1 MVCLFSALEVGIE
14 GLLLLWMALAH
25 RKHLVHALKPVQ
37 HYTHS
42 RSILLICVLCGQ
54 LYLIICYLFKQAIN
68 YDVIWPLFFDRWIPW
83 VRLQRVFFNLLMT
96 TGWMPLKKTGWEHGG
111 LRNYCVMSWCLRRSR
126 LFLVKMLGECFLEV
140 LHCLGIHN
148 VHQYLLW
155 VWILAS
161 GKIIYEIEGV
171 GTDWD
176 HGLCSIMYSWELVL
190 FNF

>member
-1 MVCLFSALEVGIE
+1 
-14 GLLLLWMALAH
+14 
-25 RKHLVHALKPVQ
+25 
-37 HYTHS
+37 
-42 RSILLICVLCGQ
+42 
-54 LYLIICYLFKQAIN
+54 
-68 YDVIWPLFFDRWIPW
+68 
-83 VRLQRVFFNLLMT
+83 
-96 TGWMPLKKTGWEHGG
+96 LKKTGWEHGG